1 MGKILPGFV
10 WMRIVVKDT
19 GALAATAAAVAASQ
33 SAVNFPTSDDRP
45 PRLRAVTNMLSSESS
60 HADFTEAFALEKD
73 AKKWIDTPEGKS
85 WIADTA
91 FHCLV
96 SVTPDIDAA

>member
-19 GALAATAAAVAASQ
+19 GALAALAASQ

-45 PRLRAVTNMLSSESS
+45 PRLRAITNTLSSESS
-60 HADFTEAFALEKD
+60 HADFTEAFSLEKD
-73 AKKWIDTPEGKS
+73 AKKWVDTPEGKS
-85 WIADTA
+85 WIADAT

-96 SVTPDIDAA
+96 SVTRDIDAV